1 MLHLFADGQFFGFE
15 RVDALFQRADDR
27 PGLDLDNLLEQL
39 ACLGI
44 DLGNAG
50 LKALPALLLE
60 GGASV
65 PGVRQDGLCG
75 ATDFR
80 RGHQTA
86 RDGLKIAFEGFA
98 SDHLVLSRIGSELL
112 VPLSDARP
120 AEAVLLQGGLVD
132 RRNRPSLAASACS
145 GGPKSGLQI
154 RGCGRPHWAV
164 PNVARPNGLPPF
176 IA

>member
-98 SDHLVLSRIGSELL
+98 SDHL
-112 VPLSDARP
+112 
-120 AEAVLLQGGLVD
+120 GGLLLGQ
-132 RRNRPSLAASACS
+132 NCS
-145 GGPKSGLQI
+145 FRFLT
-154 RGCGRPHWAV
+154 RD
-164 PNVARPNGLPPF
+164 
-176 IA
+176 